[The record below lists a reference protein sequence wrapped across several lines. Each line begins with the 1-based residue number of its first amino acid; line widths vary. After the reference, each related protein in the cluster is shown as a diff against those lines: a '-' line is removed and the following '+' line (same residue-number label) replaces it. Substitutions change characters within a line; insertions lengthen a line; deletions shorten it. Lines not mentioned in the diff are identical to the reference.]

1 MVLNIKTTDQF
12 PTRVGGLKKAVTIG
26 LAGVTL
32 AATLS
37 QAAAGTASPYLQG
50 PRIIHI
56 PEREPASSDENDA
69 TPRYLAPR
77 PEHRGAVS
85 PLFDG
90 PTPIRPTPRF
100 KGAGA
105 NTPTGN

>member
-1 MVLNIKTTDQF
+1 MVLKIKTTDRF
-12 PTRVGGLKKAVTIG
+12 LTRGGGLKTAVTIG
-26 LAGVTL
+26 LAGVAL

-37 QAAAGTASPYLQG
+37 QAAAGTAC

-69 TPRYLAPR
+69 TPRYLAPQ

-100 KGAGA
+100 KGPGA
-105 NTPTGN
+105 NMPDGH

>member
-1 MVLNIKTTDQF
+1 MVLKIKTTDRF
-12 PTRVGGLKKAVTIG
+12 LTRVGGLKTAVTIG
-26 LAGVTL
+26 LAGVAL

-37 QAAAGTASPYLQG
+37 QAAAGTAWPYLQG
-50 PRIIHI
+50 PRIIRI

-69 TPRYLAPR
+69 TPRYLAPQ

-100 KGAGA
+100 KGPGA
-105 NTPTGN
+105 NMPDGH

>member
-1 MVLNIKTTDQF
+1 MVLKIKPTDQF
-12 PTRVGGLKKAVTIG
+12 PTRVSGLKKAVTIG

-37 QAAAGTASPYLQG
+37 LVAAGYASPYLQG
-50 PRIIHI
+50 PRIINI
-56 PEREPASSDENDA
+56 PEREPVSSDENG
-69 TPRYLAPR
+69 T
-77 PEHRGAVS
+77 
-85 PLFDG
+85 
-90 PTPIRPTPRF
+90 TPRF

>member
-1 MVLNIKTTDQF
+1 MVLDIKTTDQF
-12 PTRVGGLKKAVTIG
+12 PTRVSGLKKAVTIG

-37 QAAAGTASPYLQG
+37 LVAAGYASPYLQG

-56 PEREPASSDENDA
+56 PEREPASSDENST
-69 TPRYLAPR
+69 TPRYLAPL

-100 KGAGA
+100 KGPGA
-105 NTPTGN
+105 NMPDGH

>member
-1 MVLNIKTTDQF
+1 MVLKIKPTDQF
-12 PTRVGGLKKAVTIG
+12 LTRVGGLKKAVIIG
-26 LAGVTL
+26 LADVTL

-37 QAAAGTASPYLQG
+37 LVATGYASPYLQG

-56 PEREPASSDENDA
+56 PEREPASSDENGT

-77 PEHRGAVS
+77 PAHRGEVS

-90 PTPIRPTPRF
+90 PTPIRPIPRF
-100 KGAGA
+100 KGPGA
-105 NTPTGN
+105 NTPDGH

>member
-12 PTRVGGLKKAVTIG
+12 LTRVNGLKKAVTIG

-32 AATLS
+32 VAT
-37 QAAAGTASPYLQG
+37 GYASPYLQG

-56 PEREPASSDENDA
+56 PEREPASSDENGT

-77 PEHRGAVS
+77 PEHRGEVS